1 MTLISVIVT
10 NYNHGQYLLKAI
22 ESIENQ
28 TLAKKDVEI
37 IVVDDCSIDE
47 ETPEV
52 LNWIESKKGDIK
64 VIRRTSNLGKWNALN
79 EGIAEAKGTYIAL
92 QDADDVSAPQRL
104 ELQLWQMNKL
114 GSYHN
119 VCGFQNILQDED
131 IDTVLSYPAV
141 SKEDIPE
148 PYGHK
153 HTLEQCLMCWN
164 AKEIKHY
171 VASMHYEVCGASS
184 IFYRRHWEA
193 GMKFLP
199 GNLGIRTQKG
209 EDSDHNTRMTLLL
222 QRTSIL
228 TLPLYGYRRGSTTN
242 FSFQESI

>member
-1 MTLISVIVT
+1 MTETTKDWKPSDLCWVNHYGVT
-10 NYNHGQYLLKAI
+10 QDKGPGFHIG
-22 ESIENQ
+22 
-28 TLAKKDVEI
+28 
-37 IVVDDCSIDE
+37 
-47 ETPEV
+47 
-52 LNWIESKKGDIK
+52 LN
-64 VIRRTSNLGKWNALN
+64 T
-79 EGIAEAKGTYIAL
+79 
-92 QDADDVSAPQRL
+92 
-104 ELQLWQMNKL
+104 
-114 GSYHN
+114 SYHN
-119 VCGFQNILQDED
+119 LCGFQNILQDED
-131 IDTVLSYPAV
+131 IDTVLSYPTV

-171 VASMHYEVCGASS
+171 VASMHYEVHGASS

-228 TLPLYGYRRGSTTN
+228 TLPLYGYRKGSTTN